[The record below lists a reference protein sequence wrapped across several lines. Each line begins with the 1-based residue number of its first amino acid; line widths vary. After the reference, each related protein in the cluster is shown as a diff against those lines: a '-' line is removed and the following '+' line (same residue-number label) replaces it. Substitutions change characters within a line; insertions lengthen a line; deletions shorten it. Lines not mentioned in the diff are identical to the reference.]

1 VLSPLSAKY
10 ARALS
15 GGDPGFVVEI
25 DPADEMYAFGLDSL
39 RGSPDAAALLYFS
52 VGRLI
57 ADSISSVFAWRFGD
71 RRPRRTLDFAAGF
84 GRVTR
89 FLARRLAPETI
100 TVAEIDPAAL
110 EFHRRAFGIDTML
123 SPPDAAS
130 FRPDREYDAVVASSF
145 FSHLSEDRFEPWLAR
160 LWSAVSPGGVMAFST
175 HGPALLPEGG
185 DMARG
190 IVFHA
195 TSETSR
201 LDPAAYG
208 TSWVTPEFVG
218 EAVRRSCEGGALH
231 AIPFGLDGRQD
242 LYVIARDP
250 DPPGLPLT
258 ILPVPR
264 GDLDRLDIHGS
275 ERLTCEGRLDSES
288 EAEVVFLARD
298 EERDR
303 IELASGQMPRKW
315 RFEIDLAGISP
326 DDVLRIEARRSGR
339 VRILAM
345 GTLRP
350 FL

>member
-1 VLSPLSAKY
+1 VLSPFSATY
-10 ARALS
+10 ARDLS
-15 GGDPGFVVEI
+15 GGDPGFVLEI
-25 DPADEMYAFGLDSL
+25 DPADEMYAFGLHSL
-39 RGSPDAAALLYFS
+39 RGNPDAAALLYFS

-57 ADSISSVFAWRFGD
+57 ADSIGSVLAWRFGD
-71 RRPRRTLDFAAGF
+71 RRPRRALDFAAGF

-89 FLARRLAPETI
+89 FLVRRLAPETI
-100 TVAEIDPAAL
+100 TVAEVDPAAL
-110 EFHRRAFGIDTML
+110 EFHRRAFGIETML

-130 FRPDREYDAVVASSF
+130 FRPGGEYDAVVASSF
-145 FSHLSEDRFEPWLAR
+145 FSHLAEDRFAPWLAK
-160 LWSAVSPGGVMAFST
+160 LWSAVSPGGVLAFST

-185 DMARG
+185 DMSGG
-190 IVFHA
+190 IVFRA
-195 TSETSR
+195 TSETAR

-218 EAVRRSCEGGALH
+218 EAVRRSCDGGALH

-242 LYVIARDP
+242 LYVIVRDP
-250 DPPGLPLT
+250 RPPSLSLVIP
-258 ILPVPR
+258 PVPR

-288 EAEVVFLARD
+288 GAEVVFLARH
-298 EERDR
+298 EERGR
-303 IELASGQMPRKW
+303 VTLASGQEPRMW

-326 DDVLRIEARRSGR
+326 DDVLRVEARSAGR